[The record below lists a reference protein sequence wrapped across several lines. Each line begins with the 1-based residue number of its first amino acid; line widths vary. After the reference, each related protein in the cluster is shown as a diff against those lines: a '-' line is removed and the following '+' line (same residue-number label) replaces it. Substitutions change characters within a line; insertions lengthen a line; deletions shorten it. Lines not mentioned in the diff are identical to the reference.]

1 MSRNRIIAK
10 LRKNHCFQKTTAL
23 LEEMS
28 LRYEVCPPTGKGH
41 PFILIENPNGGDPI
55 RHHMACTPKTYKS
68 GDRAVSELIKKLEAA
83 GLA

>member
-10 LRKNHCFQKTTAL
+10 LRKNHCFQKTCAL
-23 LEEMS
+23 LDEMK

-41 PFILIENPNGGDPI
+41 PFLLIENPNGEQI
-55 RHHMACTPKTYKS
+55 RHHMACTPKSYKS